1 MKINYVK
8 YLSQIMSADCTI
20 QNFKYLGS
28 SILKIQAIKNM
39 TVDNKQTKYSVSV
52 YFSQEKEVVT
62 SCFIDIEWELR
73 SKFEIAAFMQNDITI
88 PNLTNK
94 CRSDINLGQRIYLVG
109 PLSQLSSQISL
120 EENVELCI
128 QFLNM

>member
-1 MKINYVK
+1 
-8 YLSQIMSADCTI
+8 MSADCTI
-20 QNFKYLGS
+20 QNFKYLGN

-39 TVDNKQTKYSVSV
+39 TVDNKQVKYSVSV
-52 YFSQEKEVVT
+52 FFSQEKEIMT

-73 SKFEIAAFMQNDITI
+73 SKFEIAHFMRNC
-88 PNLTNK
+88 K
-94 CRSDINLGQRIYLVG
+94 SDINLGQRIYLVG